1 MTDQTLTGV
10 ALADLMAVPEDRR
23 VEVVRG
29 QLREVDMSPGYIH
42 TTTIENLYDLL
53 KPFVKERRL
62 GIVKIDGL
70 NYLLSASA
78 DTVRESRIPDLSFVK
93 AENIPPDFDRSSFSY
108 FPGAPDLA
116 VEVVSPSE
124 DSVDIDEKIGDYF
137 AAGTEQVWV
146 IYPRLKKVHVYPRPA
161 SLRERSY
168 TIYTDG
174 ETFESPLFPGLIIP
188 VAEIFRVEE

>member
-10 ALADLMAVPEDRR
+10 ALADLMATPEDRR

-29 QLREVDMSPGYIH
+29 QLREVDMSAAYLIH
-42 TTTIENLYDLL
+42 GMIGQNLIDIVR
-53 KPFVKERRL
+53 PFARQQKL
-62 GIVKIDGL
+62 GLVVGDGVTFV
-70 NYLLSASA
+70 LSMVAE
-78 DTVRESRIPDLSFVK
+78 TVTESRIPDAAFIRRERLQK
-93 AENIPPDFDRSSFSY
+93 FDPFRT

-124 DSVDIDEKIGDYF
+124 SAEDTDEKIGDYF

-146 IYPRLKKVHVYPRPA
+146 IYPRLKRVHVYLRPA

-168 TIYTDG
+168 VIYADG

-188 VAEIFRVEE
+188 VADIFRVEE